1 MVDPTSFLTSKS
13 ERKLNDMALMIM
25 FDVSFIVGPQKE
37 VDNIMVKSFQN
48 IEVEI
53 QRLRANIISNIT
65 ALLANLQV
73 QTETYL

>member
-1 MVDPTSFLTSKS
+1 
-13 ERKLNDMALMIM
+13 MALMIM

>member
-1 MVDPTSFLTSKS
+1 
-13 ERKLNDMALMIM
+13 MIM

-37 VDNIMVKSFQN
+37 VDNILVKSFQN

-65 ALLANLQV
+65 ALLANLMICEARLQGCYSL
-73 QTETYL
+73 QTERKLKALLSIE